1 MKTKFIFLKGNIIL
15 NAPMFARV
23 KLERNLLF
31 SQRIVTFHLPQKCQ
45 NAHYRCNVIALL
57 RFEMQ

>member
-23 KLERNLLF
+23 KLERNLFKKKIKNWKGIYF
-31 SQRIVTFHLPQKCQ
+31 SL
-45 NAHYRCNVIALL
+45 NAL
-57 RFEMQ
+57 